1 MSLLPSLPPEI
12 RIERDG
18 ATVYADA
25 DGVQV
30 AMETGEDVALVTL
43 LVPIE
48 LLRALKHL
56 LSHPQLTDL
65 LGEPDARPPVA

>member
-1 MSLLPSLPPEI
+1 MSLLSSTLPEV

-18 ATVYADA
+18 ATIYADA

-30 AMETGEDVALVTL
+30 AMEPGEDAAVVTL
-43 LVPIE
+43 LVPVA